1 VTTLRIAH
9 AEPRPGRLAN
19 GGFDTRGYLV
29 VLADDAAH
37 RAVPIWMPGAGH
49 LADLLE
55 RPADQI
61 VTDGVPAELTTRLLG
76 AARARVTGVD
86 VDLTD
91 AGAAEL
97 SPEVTVARI
106 GLAGPAGTR
115 QVTGDLALGLALA
128 AAAGAP
134 VRLADAVLDRLAVP
148 VPGDDLLTPFLDRV
162 PPPPARPGRKRW
174 PLATLRG
181 PRPRYE
187 PRNLDFAD
195 GLDRWNL
202 DSWPGPDPDRPELDR
217 PDPDRPDP
225 DRPDPDRPDPA
236 RPDPENG
243 SAAGTDAE
251 PGYSA
256 AVDGPS
262 AVLSSDVPRP
272 AGSAALVQ
280 AIYADDYHGA
290 AVTFSGEIRVD
301 ALTGQAGLRLEILR
315 HWADTRED
323 HGLTIASRHRD
334 WARYEITVQIPADA
348 DLVRFGI
355 ALTGPGRIAL
365 RNPDLRRAGPEA
377 GPEAGP
383 GAGPGA
389 GPEAGPGT
397 EPR

>member
-1 VTTLRIAH
+1 VTTVRIAH

-19 GGFDTRGYLV
+19 GGFHTRGYLV
-29 VLADDAAH
+29 VLADDAGH

-61 VTDGVPAELTTRLLG
+61 VTDGVPAELATRLLG

-91 AGAAEL
+91 AGAGEL

-115 QVTGDLALGLALA
+115 QVTGDLGLGLALA

-162 PPPPARPGRKRW
+162 PPPPDRPGRKRW

-181 PRPRYE
+181 PRPRYA

-195 GLDRWNL
+195 GLDRWTL
-202 DSWPGPDPDRPELDR
+202 DSWPGPDPDGPDPDG

-225 DRPDPDRPDPA
+225 ERQVLADGERDY
-236 RPDPENG
+236 
-243 SAAGTDAE
+243 AA
-251 PGYSA
+251 A
-256 AVDGPS
+256 ADGPS

-290 AVTFSGEIRVD
+290 TVTFSGEIRVD

-315 HWADTRED
+315 HWAQARED

-334 WARYEITVQIPADA
+334 WTRYEITVQIPADA

-365 RNPDLRRAGPEA
+365 RNPDLRRAGPR
-377 GPEAGP
+377 
-383 GAGPGA
+383 
-389 GPEAGPGT
+389 AGPGT

>member
-19 GGFDTRGYLV
+19 GGFHTRGYLV
-29 VLADDAAH
+29 VLADDAGH

-61 VTDGVPAELTTRLLG
+61 VTDGVPAELTTRLLS

-97 SPEVTVARI
+97 SPGVTVARI

-115 QVTGDLALGLALA
+115 QVTSDLGLGLALA

-134 VRLADAVLDRLAVP
+134 VRLADVVLDRLAVP

-195 GLDRWNL
+195 DLDRWNL
-202 DSWPGPDPDRPELDR
+202 DSWPGPDPDRPDPGR
-217 PDPDRPDP
+217 PDPGDGERD
-225 DRPDPDRPDPA
+225 
-236 RPDPENG
+236 
-243 SAAGTDAE
+243 
-251 PGYSA
+251 YSA
-256 AVDGPS
+256 AADGPS
-262 AVLSSDVPRP
+262 AVLSSAVPRP

-290 AVTFSGEIRVD
+290 TVTFSGEIRVD

-315 HWADTRED
+315 HWVDVRED
-323 HGLTIASRHRD
+323 HGLTIANRCRD
-334 WARYEITVQIPADA
+334 WTRYEITVQIPADS
-348 DLVRFGI
+348 DLIRFGI

-365 RNPDLRRAGPEA
+365 RNPDLRRVEPGPEPEA
-377 GPEAGP
+377 GTP
-383 GAGPGA
+383 
-389 GPEAGPGT
+389 
-397 EPR
+397 

>member
-19 GGFDTRGYLV
+19 GGFHTRGYLV
-29 VLADDAAH
+29 VLADDAGH
-37 RAVPIWMPGAGH
+37 RAVPIWMPGAGD
-49 LADLLE
+49 LADLLD

-61 VTDGVPAELTTRLLG
+61 VTDGVPQEFTTRLLG

-86 VDLTD
+86 IDLTE
-91 AGAAEL
+91 AGAPRL

-106 GLAGPAGTR
+106 GLVGPAGSR
-115 QVTGDLALGLALA
+115 QVTADLGLGLALA

-134 VRLADAVLDRLAVP
+134 VRLADAALDRLAVP

-162 PPPPARPGRKRW
+162 PPTPARPGRKRW

-202 DSWPGPDPDRPELDR
+202 DSWPGPDPDRS
-217 PDPDRPDP
+217 DPDRPDP
-225 DRPDPDRPDPA
+225 YGQ
-236 RPDPENG
+236 G
-243 SAAGTDAE
+243 SADGERDYA
-251 PGYSA
+251 A

-262 AVLSSDVPRP
+262 AVLSSAVPRP

-280 AIYADDYHGA
+280 AIYADDYRGA
-290 AVTFSGEIRVD
+290 IVTFSGEIRAD

-315 HWADTRED
+315 YWWQDAGARED
-323 HGLTIASRHRD
+323 HGITIASRHRD
-334 WARYEITVQIPADA
+334 WTRYEITVQIPANA

-355 ALTGPGRIAL
+355 ALTGPGRVAL
-365 RNPDLRRAGPEA
+365 RNPDLRRAGPGAEPDA
-377 GPEAGP
+377 GTP
-383 GAGPGA
+383 
-389 GPEAGPGT
+389 
-397 EPR
+397 